1 MLSIQFLGAAGTVT
15 GSKHMVRFSGSRE
28 LLVDCGLFQG
38 AKEWRERNWQ
48 PLPVP
53 GKDLEWMVLTHAHL
67 DHVGFLP
74 RLASEG
80 FQGPVY
86 CTPPTLHLAKIVLP
100 DSGHLQEEEA
110 EYANFKKF
118 SKHAKAEPLY
128 TYDQAVASLERLR
141 THPFHDELRI
151 ADDIRGRFLRAGHI
165 VGSGFFELHAEG
177 LKVLFSGDLGRP
189 RDDAPIPE
197 PVSEADYLLLES
209 TYGNRLHTKDDPR
222 PKLAEI
228 LKSTAAKGGAVVIPA
243 FAVERT
249 EKLMFMLKKLMETG
263 QAPKMPVFIDSPMA
277 IHAVK
282 IFVNHREEFD
292 DATQRMIGKY
302 GDPSEWP
309 GFKYCST
316 RAESVEI
323 NNMRSPHIIISA
335 SGMLSGGRVLHHL
348 ERHLPDPRSAV
359 VFVGFQ
365 PPGGRGQLLQAGRK
379 SIKMFG
385 KEIGVRC
392 RIETLDQ
399 FSDHAD
405 YEEILGWLGNFKKP
419 PKRTYLVHG
428 EPAGAEALR
437 QRIVQKFGWGVHIA
451 AYLETVNLE

>member
-1 MLSIQFLGAAGTVT
+1 MLWLSGT
-15 GSKHMVRFSGSRE
+15 RE
-28 LLVDCGLFQG
+28 LLWDCGLFQG
-38 AKEWRERNWQ
+38 ANEWRDRNWQ

-53 GKDLEWMVLTHAHL
+53 SKDVEWIVLTHAHL

-74 RLASEG
+74 RLGAEG
-80 FQGPVY
+80 FTGPVY
-86 CTPPTLHLAKIVLP
+86 CTPPTLDLAKIVLP

-110 EYANFKKF
+110 DYANFKKF
-118 SKHAKAEPLY
+118 TKHAEAKPLY
-128 TYDQAVASLERLR
+128 TYEQAVASLDLLR
-141 THPFHDELRI
+141 THPFHTELRI

-165 VGSGFFELHAEG
+165 VGSGFFELQAGG
-177 LKVLFSGDLGRP
+177 LNVLFSGDLGRP
-189 RDDAPIPE
+189 REDAPIPE
-197 PVSEADYLLLES
+197 PVKETDYLLLES

-249 EKLMFMLKKLMETG
+249 EKLLFMVKKLMETG

-277 IHAVK
+277 IEAVK

-292 DATQRMIGKY
+292 DATKRMIDLY
-302 GDPSEWP
+302 HVPSEWP
-309 GFKYCST
+309 EVHFCSK

-323 NNMRSPHIIISA
+323 NNQRGAHVIISA
-335 SGMLSGGRVLHHL
+335 SGMLSGGRILHHL
-348 ERHLPDPRSAV
+348 ERHLPNPNSTV

-365 PPGGRGQLLQAGRK
+365 PPGGRGRLLQSGRK

-385 KEIGVRC
+385 KEIGVKC

-405 YEEILGWLGNFKKP
+405 YEEILGWLANFKKP
-419 PKRTYLVHG
+419 PKRTFLVHG
-428 EPAGAEALR
+428 EPTGAEALR
-437 QRIVQKFGWGVHIA
+437 DKIVQKFGWDVHIA
-451 AYLETVNLE
+451 AYLETVKLE